1 MTRLFLDVLC
11 RRLVKYRYTLF
22 LCIFLLLA
30 DSSGAEENPPAEA
43 DQIASYS
50 QVKTG
55 EVPVID
61 LDSGLT
67 LLIFPPGDIY
77 PHYIADPHRVGFGV
91 QRLQFIE
98 SGIADSGTSRYKLKA
113 GGRLGLVR
121 GYPQSRPDRGWQVSL
136 EAGLDAQFDT
146 ERSYDNIGWD
156 GNAGF
161 LLTGTPG
168 QGLALKVGMLH
179 SSSHVG
185 DEYIERTGRRRIDYT
200 RHEFVAGISLAADE
214 HWRTYAEA
222 GWGYYLRN
230 EAVQEP
236 GRIQIGMEFESGRSL
251 WKELL
256 GWYAA
261 LDISAME
268 EREWRVDTSLQL
280 GIMLGSGG
288 RTWRLGIEYYD
299 GRPTMGEFFQDN
311 ESYVS
316 LGLWLDV

>member
-1 MTRLFLDVLC
+1 MTRILFDVLS

-30 DSSGAEENPPAEA
+30 DSSGAEENPTAQA
-43 DQIASYS
+43 DEMSSYR
-50 QVKTG
+50 QAKTG

-61 LDSGLT
+61 LDSGQT
-67 LLIFPPGDIY
+67 LLIFPPGNIY
-77 PHYIADPHRVGFGV
+77 PHYIADPHRVGFGL

-98 SGIADSGTSRYKLKA
+98 SGIADSGASRYNLKA
-113 GGRLGLVR
+113 GIRLGLVR
-121 GYPQSRPDRGWQVSL
+121 GHPQSRPDRRWQINL
-136 EAGLDAQFDT
+136 EVGYDAQFDT
-146 ERSYDNIGWD
+146 DRFYDNIGWD
-156 GNAGF
+156 GNYGI
-161 LLTGTPG
+161 LLTGTPE
-168 QGLALKVGMLH
+168 QRLVLKLGILH
-179 SSSHVG
+179 TSSHVG

-200 RHEFVAGISLAADE
+200 RHEIVAGISLAADE

-222 GWGYYLRN
+222 GWGYELRN
-230 EAVQEP
+230 EALQEP
-236 GRIQIGMEFESGRSL
+236 GRIQIGMEFEAGRNL

-268 EREWRVDTSLQL
+268 EREWRIDTSLQL
-280 GIMLGSGG
+280 GIMLDSGG

-311 ESYVS
+311 ESYIS